1 MTNSMGHALLLLTI
15 CFMGAALLLTLM
27 TYAEST
33 LDRDQATDSFFR
45 SLAHRLG
52 HHERPD
58 LVRAEAPT
66 ETVRH
71 P

>member
-27 TYAEST
+27 TYAESS
-33 LDRDQATDSFFR
+33 LDRDGGDSFFR

-58 LVRAEAPT
+58 LVRAEAPQ